1 MATTFTGHE
10 FYSRKVLKALPAQLN
25 FLGAFSTDVS
35 GELLGPSKSVEV
47 PLVEMDA
54 AAAFNR
60 TSNNFA
66 RTAMTPK
73 TATVTFGDPIIAGF
87 SVTADQ
93 ASKIDKRWWE
103 GKAELNA
110 TAVAASASTAVTS
123 LITKTNF
130 AKAVTGV
137 GTAANFAK
145 SGVAKIAAAVES
157 STNKLR
163 VKFST
168 LCLSGEYFYNLLAG
182 LDANVYGGTE
192 AIRNGVIPGLFGFGK
207 VMLMHGLD
215 IPGFVCEPSAIAF
228 AGRGFRP
235 ADDTP
240 YRAVREIK
248 DPESGLMLTLVEYG
262 DGPTGDLSESV
273 TTRIGAAVGD
283 AGALVRLVAGNTDG
297 SGS

>member
-10 FYSRKVLKALPAQLN
+10 FYSRKILKVLPAQLN
-25 FLGAFSTDVS
+25 FLGAFSTDIS

-54 AAAFNR
+54 AGTFNR
-60 TSNNFA
+60 STNNFA
-66 RTAMTPK
+66 RQAMTPK

-87 SVTADQ
+87 GVTADQ

-123 LITKTNF
+123 LVTKTNF

-137 GTAANFAK
+137 GTAASFAK
-145 SGVAKIAAAVES
+145 SGVAKIAAACES

-163 VKFST
+163 VKFAA
-168 LCLSGEYFYNLLAG
+168 LCLSGEYFYNLLSG

-215 IPGFVCEPSAIAF
+215 IPGFVCEPASIAF
-228 AGRGFRP
+228 AARGFRP

-240 YRAVREIK
+240 YRAIREIK
-248 DPESGLMLTLVEYG
+248 DPESGLVLTLVEYG

-283 AGALVRLVAGNTDG
+283 AGALVRLV
-297 SGS
+297 SGSTDE

>member
-10 FYSRKVLKALPAQLN
+10 FYSRKVLKCLPAQLN

-35 GELLGPSKSVEV
+35 GEVLGPSKSVEV

-60 TSNNFA
+60 DSNNFA
-66 RTAMTPK
+66 RSAMTPK

-110 TAVAASASTAVTS
+110 TAVAASASNAVTS

-130 AKAVTGV
+130 AKAVLSV
-137 GTAANFAK
+137 GTADNFGTAA
-145 SGVAKIAAAVES
+145 VAKIAAAVENK
-157 STNKLR
+157 TNKLR

-168 LCLSGEYFYNLLAG
+168 LGLSGEYFYKLLAG

-215 IPGFVCEPSAIAF
+215 IPGFVCEPSSIAF

-235 ADDTP
+235 ADETP

-248 DPESGLMLTLVEYG
+248 DPESGLSLTLVEYG

-283 AGALVRLVAGNTDG
+283 AGALVRLVSGGTDA
-297 SGS
+297 

>member
-10 FYSRKVLKALPAQLN
+10 FYSRKILKDLPAQLN

-35 GELLGPSKSVEV
+35 GEILGPSKSVEV

-60 TSNNFA
+60 ESNNFA

-73 TATVTFGDPIIAGF
+73 TATVPFGDPIIAGF

-110 TAVAASASTAVTS
+110 TAVAASASNAVTN

-130 AKAVTGV
+130 SKAVLSV
-137 GTAANFAK
+137 GTADNFGTAT
-145 SGVAKIAAAVES
+145 VAKIAAAVENE
-157 STNKLR
+157 TNKLR

-168 LCLSGEYFYNLLAG
+168 LALSGEYFYKLLAG

-207 VMLMHGLD
+207 VMLVHGLST
-215 IPGFVCEPSAIAF
+215 PGFVCEPSAIAF
-228 AGRGFRP
+228 AARGFRP

-248 DPESGLMLTLVEYG
+248 DPESGLSLTLVEYG

-283 AGALVRLVAGNTDG
+283 AGALVRLV
-297 SGS
+297 SGSTDA

>member
-10 FYSRKVLKALPAQLN
+10 FYSRKILKALPAQLN

-54 AAAFNR
+54 AGTFNR
-60 TSNNFA
+60 STNNFA
-66 RTAMTPK
+66 RQAMTPK

-87 SVTADQ
+87 GVTADQ

-110 TAVAASASTAVTS
+110 TAVAASASTAVTG
-123 LITKTNF
+123 LVTKTNF

-137 GTAANFAK
+137 GTAASFAK
-145 SGVAKIAAAVES
+145 SGVAKIAAACES

-163 VKFST
+163 VKFAA
-168 LCLSGEYFYNLLAG
+168 LCLSGEYFYNLLSG

-215 IPGFVCEPSAIAF
+215 IPGFVCEPASIAF
-228 AGRGFRP
+228 AARGFRP

-240 YRAVREIK
+240 YRAIREIK
-248 DPESGLMLTLVEYG
+248 DPESGLVLTLVEYG

-283 AGALVRLVAGNTDG
+283 AGALVRLV
-297 SGS
+297 SGSTDE

>member
-10 FYSRKVLKALPAQLN
+10 FYSRKILKALPAQLN

-35 GELLGPSKSVEV
+35 GEILGPSKSVEV

-54 AAAFNR
+54 ADTFDR
-60 TSNNFA
+60 STNNFA

-110 TAVAASASTAVTS
+110 TAVAASASNAVTN

-130 AKAVTGV
+130 SKAVLSV
-137 GTAANFAK
+137 GTADNFRTAT
-145 SGVAKIAAAVES
+145 VAKLAAAVENK
-157 STNKLR
+157 TNKLR
-163 VKFST
+163 AKFST
-168 LCLSGEYFYNLLAG
+168 LALSGEYFYKLLAG

-207 VMLMHGLD
+207 VMLVHGLST
-215 IPGFVCEPSAIAF
+215 PGFVCEPSAIAF
-228 AGRGFRP
+228 AARGFRP
-235 ADDTP
+235 ADETP

-248 DPESGLMLTLVEYG
+248 DPESGLSLTLVEYG

-283 AGALVRLVAGNTDG
+283 AGALVRLV
-297 SGS
+297 SGSTDA

>member
-10 FYSRKVLKALPAQLN
+10 FYSRKVLKVLPQQLN

-47 PLVEMDA
+47 PLVEMDEA
-54 AAAFNR
+54 GTFNR
-60 TSNNFA
+60 NSNNFA
-66 RTAMTPK
+66 RPAGTPK
-73 TATVTFGDPIIAGF
+73 SATVTFGEPIITGF
-87 SVTADQ
+87 AVTADQ
-93 ASKIDKRWWE
+93 ASKIEKRWWE

-110 TAVAASASTAVTS
+110 TAVAASASSAVTD
-123 LITKTNF
+123 LITDSNF
-130 AKAVTGV
+130 EKVVTGV
-137 GTAANFAK
+137 GAASAFAK

-168 LCLSGEYFYNLLAG
+168 LALSGEYFYALLAG
-182 LDANVYGGTE
+182 LDASVYGGTE
-192 AIRNGVIPGLFGFGK
+192 AIRGGVIPGLFGFGK

-228 AGRGFRP
+228 ASRGFRP
-235 ADDTP
+235 ADDKP
-240 YRAVREIK
+240 YRAIREIK
-248 DPESGLMLTLVEYG
+248 DPESGLTLTLVEYG
-262 DGPTGDLSESV
+262 DGPSGDLSESV

-283 AGALVRLVAGNTDG
+283 AGALVRLQSA
-297 SGS
+297 S

>member
-66 RTAMTPK
+66 RAAMTPK

-145 SGVAKIAAAVES
+145 SGVAKIAAAVENL
-157 STNKLR
+157 TNKLR

-168 LCLSGEYFYNLLAG
+168 LVLSGEYFYNLLAG

-228 AGRGFRP
+228 AARGFRP
-235 ADDTP
+235 ADETP
-240 YRAVREIK
+240 YRAIREIK
-248 DPESGLMLTLVEYG
+248 DPESGLSLTLVEYG

-283 AGALVRLVAGNTDG
+283 AGALVRLV
-297 SGS
+297 SGSTDA